1 MNKIV
6 VFAPPAHGHVNPSL
20 PVVRELVRRGD
31 QVIYYNHE
39 DFREKIEGTG
49 CTFRPYPPTDM
60 SAAKITEILRGGN
73 LAAVINLIMKST
85 EILLP
90 FSIEELEREKP
101 DMVIID
107 SIAVWGRM
115 AATIQQLPTVAFM
128 AFFLMY
134 GTEEE
139 KRLPINLR
147 HILQWL
153 PEIPGT
159 VIPFI
164 RIIFKYGFRMLPP
177 FKSFLPLRGDN
188 NLFFT
193 SKEFHPHS
201 PLLNDSFH
209 FVGPSISDTT
219 PDTHFIPSENTDD
232 VIYIALGTIH
242 GRRDFFLQCLETFA
256 DYPAHFILSV
266 GNEIDPHSLGI
277 IPDNFSVHKHV
288 PQLEILQRVKAFI
301 SHAGMNSIHEGLYFS
316 VPMLLIPQQFEQLFG
331 ARCVANQGAG
341 LFLDHHTRFKQFTN
355 QELRDS
361 LDKLLGDS
369 CYKDNADKISL
380 SLKKTG
386 GYNQAADKIQQ
397 LILQN
402 QG

>member
-232 VIYIALGTIH
+232 VIGDEDLDPDKRVMAGNSRTQRSRSRKKEKTRDQHGSRNIHSSYYSGGLAANIVKRSSALSM
-242 GRRDFFLQCLETFA
+242 RR
-256 DYPAHFILSV
+256 
-266 GNEIDPHSLGI
+266 
-277 IPDNFSVHKHV
+277 
-288 PQLEILQRVKAFI
+288 
-301 SHAGMNSIHEGLYFS
+301 
-316 VPMLLIPQQFEQLFG
+316 
-331 ARCVANQGAG
+331 
-341 LFLDHHTRFKQFTN
+341 
-355 QELRDS
+355 
-361 LDKLLGDS
+361 
-369 CYKDNADKISL
+369 
-380 SLKKTG
+380 
-386 GYNQAADKIQQ
+386 
-397 LILQN
+397 
-402 QG
+402 